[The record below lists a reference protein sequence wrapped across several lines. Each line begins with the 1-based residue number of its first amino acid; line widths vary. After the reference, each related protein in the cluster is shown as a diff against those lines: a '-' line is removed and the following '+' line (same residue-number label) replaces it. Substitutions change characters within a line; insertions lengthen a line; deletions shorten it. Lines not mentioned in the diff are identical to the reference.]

1 MAQNAAVQRASS
13 IHSSVE
19 IREML
24 KFGTP
29 AVVMKALKTYCNSLC
44 GSCIWD
50 LGAEKY
56 AQIFS
61 ASNYTVKLVWGCPVW
76 TWTYFLKQ
84 LFCHVTPQPRMT
96 YSLATSNWQNSD
108 PGDC

>member
-19 IREML
+19 IREKL
-24 KFGTP
+24 KFATP

-50 LGAEKY
+50 LGGGKA

-61 ASNYTVKLVWGCPVW
+61 ALNYTVKLVWGCPIL
-76 TWTYFLKQ
+76 TMTYFLKQ
-84 LFCHVTPQPRMT
+84 LLCDG
-96 YSLATSNWQNSD
+96 YTSAKVDILTSYI
-108 PGDC
+108 